1 MKQEEEIF
9 ARLVREHKSTIY
21 TVCYMFSK
29 DEDEVQDLFQE
40 PLINMWKGMGGFRE
54 ESKIDTWIYRVALNT
69 CLTQERK
76 KKREVKK
83 VPLNMDVN
91 YFEDNDA
98 NAKQARILHQ
108 RISQLA
114 YVDRAL
120 VMLWLDGMSYDEM
133 GAVVGISAQNVAT
146 KLFRIKEQLKKM
158 KYGRTVFQ
166 RNAPANGGTQG
177 AAGQAGD
184 CQRPPDSRNHEGQE
198 KGHQQHEE
206 YVLYLCCHCFYLLPA
221 QLLHTYMELDL
232 HSGHSPH
239 ADLLSGCNGIY
250 PPSCG

>member
-40 PLINMWKGMGGFRE
+40 TLINMWKGMSGFRE

-91 YFEDNDA
+91 FFEDNDA

-120 VMLWLDGMSYDEM
+120 VMLWLDGMSYDEI
-133 GAVVGISAQNVAT
+133 GAVVGISAQNVAV

-158 KYGRTVFQ
+158 
-166 RNAPANGGTQG
+166 
-177 AAGQAGD
+177 
-184 CQRPPDSRNHEGQE
+184 
-198 KGHQQHEE
+198 
-206 YVLYLCCHCFYLLPA
+206 
-221 QLLHTYMELDL
+221 
-232 HSGHSPH
+232 
-239 ADLLSGCNGIY
+239 
-250 PPSCG
+250 

>member
-1 MKQEEEIF
+1 MMKQEEEIF

-40 PLINMWKGMGGFRE
+40 TLINMWKGIDGFRE

-91 YFEDNDA
+91 FFEENDA
-98 NAKQARILHQ
+98 KAKQARILHQ

-120 VMLWLDGMSYDEM
+120 VMLWLDGMSYDEI
-133 GAVVGISAQNVAT
+133 GAVVGISAQNVAV

-158 KYGRTVFQ
+158 
-166 RNAPANGGTQG
+166 
-177 AAGQAGD
+177 
-184 CQRPPDSRNHEGQE
+184 
-198 KGHQQHEE
+198 
-206 YVLYLCCHCFYLLPA
+206 
-221 QLLHTYMELDL
+221 
-232 HSGHSPH
+232 
-239 ADLLSGCNGIY
+239 
-250 PPSCG
+250 

>member
-1 MKQEEEIF
+1 MMKQEEEIF

-40 PLINMWKGMGGFRE
+40 TLINMWKGMGGFRE

-91 YFEDNDA
+91 FFEDNDA

-120 VMLWLDGMSYDEM
+120 VMLWLDGMSYDEI
-133 GAVVGISAQNVAT
+133 GAVVGISAQNVAV

-158 KYGRTVFQ
+158 
-166 RNAPANGGTQG
+166 
-177 AAGQAGD
+177 
-184 CQRPPDSRNHEGQE
+184 
-198 KGHQQHEE
+198 
-206 YVLYLCCHCFYLLPA
+206 
-221 QLLHTYMELDL
+221 
-232 HSGHSPH
+232 
-239 ADLLSGCNGIY
+239 
-250 PPSCG
+250 

>member
-40 PLINMWKGMGGFRE
+40 TLINMWKGMGGFRE

-120 VMLWLDGMSYDEM
+120 VMLWLDGMSYDEI
-133 GAVVGISAQNVAT
+133 GAVVGISAQNVAV

-158 KYGRTVFQ
+158 
-166 RNAPANGGTQG
+166 
-177 AAGQAGD
+177 
-184 CQRPPDSRNHEGQE
+184 
-198 KGHQQHEE
+198 
-206 YVLYLCCHCFYLLPA
+206 
-221 QLLHTYMELDL
+221 
-232 HSGHSPH
+232 
-239 ADLLSGCNGIY
+239 
-250 PPSCG
+250 

>member
-1 MKQEEEIF
+1 M
-9 ARLVREHKSTIY
+9 EHKSTIY
-21 TVCYMFSK
+21 TVFYMFSK

-40 PLINMWKGMGGFRE
+40 TLINMWKGMGGFRE

-158 KYGRTVFQ
+158 
-166 RNAPANGGTQG
+166 
-177 AAGQAGD
+177 
-184 CQRPPDSRNHEGQE
+184 
-198 KGHQQHEE
+198 
-206 YVLYLCCHCFYLLPA
+206 
-221 QLLHTYMELDL
+221 
-232 HSGHSPH
+232 
-239 ADLLSGCNGIY
+239 
-250 PPSCG
+250 